1 MYRVALIDDVE
12 DQYPKYKIRLAKKEI
27 ELVFMDFKPDY
38 SEIVEWILDEKI
50 EFVLIDYKL
59 EQKYDFQGSQLMQY
73 INNSIPDLQCV
84 LFTSNTA
91 DDDLVMDNLK
101 IDKNVF
107 SSTGE
112 EFNEFIE
119 TIKQAIKVFRNRKE
133 NTLKEY
139 RKLQEKQKNEELSV
153 SEIEQIK
160 KFYKILVSY
169 GMVEKIPEEMLDTNI
184 EEKID
189 KLIGEVEEYIKQ
201 GKNKEN

>member
-139 RKLQEKQKNEELSV
+139 RKLQEKQKNEKLSV
-153 SEIEQIK
+153 SEIEQMK
-160 KFYKILVSY
+160 SFYKILVSY

-189 KLIGEVEEYIKQ
+189 KLIGEVEEYINQ

>member
-12 DQYPKYKIRLAKKEI
+12 DQYPKYKIRLSKKEI

-139 RKLQEKQKNEELSV
+139 RKLQEKQKDEKLSV
-153 SEIEQIK
+153 SEIEQMK
-160 KFYKILVSY
+160 NFYKILVSY

-189 KLIGEVEEYIKQ
+189 KLIGEVEEYINQ